1 MFDFIQ
7 LFTSPD
13 GVYETAYAG
22 GLNTNKTT
30 DTTATTGNDL
40 SAENKVFYTRNLL
53 ENASPNLVY
62 NQLGQKAS
70 IPLNGGKTIE
80 WRRYSGLAKAL
91 TPLNEG
97 ITPDGVKLNVTA
109 LEATLKQYG
118 AFATLSDILEMTAI
132 DNNVVV
138 ATDILGDQAGRTF
151 DTLTRDI
158 VAAGTNVLYA
168 PKIVSGAETAVTSRA
183 NLNST
188 AVLNVK
194 LLEKACAKLRGK
206 NAKTVDGTYYVAVI
220 HPYAAFQL
228 MQDDR
233 WQDASKY
240 GAPDQLFKGEIGRI
254 GGIRF
259 LSSSE
264 AKIFND
270 STTPSNTA
278 VYATIV
284 FGANAFGVVDL
295 AGKGIE
301 TIVKQRGSAGTAD
314 PLDQRSTVGWKGMH
328 AARILSDEFMV
339 RIEHCVADG
348 EFVNTPAN

>member
-7 LFTSPD
+7 LFASPD

-30 DTTATTGNDL
+30 DSAL

-97 ITPDGVKLNVTA
+97 ITPDGTKLTVTA
-109 LEATLKQYG
+109 LQETLKQYG
-118 AFATLSDILEMTAI
+118 AYATLSDILEMTAI
-132 DNNVVV
+132 DNNIVV
-138 ATDILGDQAGRTF
+138 ATDLLGDQAGRTI

-158 VAAGTNVLYA
+158 VAGGTNVMYA
-168 PKIVSGAETAVTSRA
+168 PKIVSGAETAVTTRA
-183 NLNST
+183 NLDGT
-188 AVLNVK
+188 AVLTVK
-194 LLEKACAKLRGK
+194 MIEKAVAKLRK
-206 NAKTVDGTYYVAVI
+206 HNAKTVDGTYYVGVI

-228 MQDDR
+228 MQDDK
-233 WQDASKY
+233 WTDAAKY

-254 GGIRF
+254 GGVRF
-259 LSSSE
+259 LQSSE
-264 AKIFND
+264 AKIWND
-270 STTPSNTA
+270 STTASNTA
-278 VYATIV
+278 VYGTII
-284 FGANAFGVVDL
+284 FAANAFGVVDL

-301 TIVKQRGSAGTAD
+301 TIVKQRGSAGSAD
-314 PLDQRSTVGWKGMH
+314 PLDQRSTVGWKAMH
-328 AARILSDEFMV
+328 AAKRLTEEFMV
-339 RIEHCVADG
+339 RIEHCVADA
-348 EFVNTPAN
+348 EFVNADAN